1 MQCPACKADDDKVI
15 DSRPSDDGA
24 VVRRRRECNRCAK
37 RFTTYERLERTARLV
52 VVKRD
57 GTCVPFEI
65 ENIMRGIQAACGKR
79 PVTEAAKLHL
89 AQEVDDEL
97 HAEFDRE
104 VKSDEVGKRV
114 AKKLRALD
122 KIAYVRFASEYHGFR
137 NLEEFAEEIRHL
149 LDEPPEF
156 VDQSPLFDDT
166 STTP

>member
-24 VVRRRRECNRCAK
+24 VVRRRRECNLCAK

-79 PVTEAAKLHL
+79 PVPEAAKLHL

-97 HAEFDRE
+97 HLGSARAFGNEDAFDGLAGAQGFGDGMD
-104 VKSDEVGKRV
+104 SGKQLHESSMV
-114 AKKLRALD
+114 TRASG
-122 KIAYVRFASEYHGFR
+122 RR
-137 NLEEFAEEIRHL
+137 
-149 LDEPPEF
+149 
-156 VDQSPLFDDT
+156 Q
-166 STTP
+166 